1 LKPLKETRQPGVE
14 RRNEA
19 ALDCLQNDFWNN
31 GRAAFATLLV
41 IAGAWLCLPGFVC
54 PGFAEPA
61 SIARASQTNAFIQRF
76 KIPRAAAAG
85 FPEPRADPA
94 KVAIGERLFLET
106 RFSQF
111 FFANSR
117 GNANATLAKG
127 DSVVSTSVTTGEPL
141 PGPFAGHAINCR
153 SCHLVNEHHAAGRGN
168 RTYTDYARRSPV
180 PLRSDGRTQTARNS
194 PAMVNATIPREREMF
209 LHFDGEFVSGKDL
222 VKATLTGRNFGWM
235 PGEYSQAIQHIA
247 HIIRDDDG
255 HGPLA
260 REFGGY
266 SYRRVL
272 AGDDPEL
279 GEETERFR
287 LPVELRFD
295 VARASDEQVLDAV
308 ARLITVYMDSLF
320 FSRDERNEYD
330 SSPYDCFLETNQIPR
345 KPDPGQSSLYYNRNL
360 LDLVNGPAPHIFVSP
375 TNGFTFPLNGRFKT
389 FRQEFRFGPD
399 ELLGMKIFFTM
410 ARYAT
415 NANRR
420 PTHGIGNCAAC
431 HPGPDFTDFSFHNT
445 GAAQEEYD
453 SLHGAGAFAQLEI
466 PGLATRNA
474 NYNAWL
480 PATGN
485 HPHAR
490 GPFLDVPSAGQ
501 PDRTDLG
508 LWNVFANP
516 DQPLAQAALRR
527 LLNGETRPAP
537 DEVLLPRTIGMFK
550 TPSLRGLV
558 FSDPYLHT
566 GAKNT
571 LEDVIR
577 FYRRMSG
584 LARSGKMRN
593 AAPELSGIFLQDED
607 VAPLAAFLRSL
618 NEDYE

>member
-1 LKPLKETRQPGVE
+1 MTTAMPFVTV
-14 RRNEA
+14 A
-19 ALDCLQNDFWNN
+19 ALFWLSGLLWSNLAD
-31 GRAAFATLLV
+31 AAPTV
-41 IAGAWLCLPGFVC
+41 TEGG
-54 PGFAEPA
+54 
-61 SIARASQTNAFIQRF
+61 TNAFVQRF
-76 KIPRAAAAG
+76 KIPRAVVPG

-117 GNANATLAKG
+117 GDANARLANG
-127 DSVVSTSVTTGEPL
+127 DSVVASSVTTGKTL

-153 SCHLVNEHHAAGRGN
+153 SCHLVNEHNAAGRGN
-168 RTYTDYARRSPV
+168 RTYADYARRSPV
-180 PLRSDGRTQTARNS
+180 PVRADGKTQTARNS
-194 PAMVNATIPREREMF
+194 PAMVNATIPRERAMF

-222 VKATLTGRNFGWM
+222 VKATLTGRNFGWL
-235 PGEYSQAIQHIA
+235 PGEQAQAVQHIA

-255 HGPLA
+255 RGPLG

-279 GEETERFR
+279 GEESERFH
-287 LPVELRFD
+287 LPVELRFN
-295 VARASDEQVLDAV
+295 VTGASDEQVLDAV
-308 ARLITVYMDSLF
+308 ARLLTVYMDSLF
-320 FSRDERNEYD
+320 FSRDEHHEYD

-345 KPDPGQSSLYYNRNL
+345 KPDPGQSSLYYNRDL
-360 LDLVNGPAPHIFVSP
+360 LDVVNGPAPHIFVSP
-375 TNGFTFPLNGRFKT
+375 TNGFTIPLNGRFKT
-389 FRQEFRFGPD
+389 LKQEFRFGRE

-420 PTHGIGNCAAC
+420 PAHGIGNCATC

-453 SLHGAGAFAQLEI
+453 SLHGAGAFAKLDI
-466 PGLATRNA
+466 PELAARNTD
-474 NYNAWL
+474 YDAWL
-480 PATGN
+480 PPTAR
-485 HPHAR
+485 HPAAR
-490 GPFLDVPSAGQ
+490 GPLLDVPASGQ
-501 PDRTDLG
+501 PGRTDLG

-516 DQPLAQAALRR
+516 DQPLAQPALRR
-527 LLNGETRPAP
+527 LLNGDGRPAA
-537 DEVLLPRTIGMFK
+537 DEVLLPRTIAMFK
-550 TPSLRGLV
+550 TPSLRGLA

-566 GAKNT
+566 GSKDT
-571 LEDVIR
+571 IEDVIA

-584 LARSGKMRN
+584 LARAGKVRN
-593 AAPELSGIFLQDED
+593 AAPELSGIFLKDED

>member
-1 LKPLKETRQPGVE
+1 MCFNLADGAPV
-14 RRNEA
+14 
-19 ALDCLQNDFWNN
+19 
-31 GRAAFATLLV
+31 V
-41 IAGAWLCLPGFVC
+41 SAG
-54 PGFAEPA
+54 E
-61 SIARASQTNAFIQRF
+61 TNAFVQRF
-76 KIPRAAAAG
+76 KIPRAVVPG

-94 KVAIGERLFLET
+94 KIAIGERFFLET

-117 GNANATLAKG
+117 GDANASLAQG
-127 DSVVSTSVTTGEPL
+127 DSVVASSVTIGKPL

-153 SCHLVNEHHAAGRGN
+153 SCHLVNEHQAAGRGN
-168 RTYTDYARRSPV
+168 RTYADYARRSPV
-180 PLRSDGRTQTARNS
+180 PLRSDGKTQTARNS
-194 PAMVNATIPREREMF
+194 PAMVNATIPRERALF

-235 PGEYSQAIQHIA
+235 PGEHAQAVQHLA

-255 HGPLA
+255 RGPLA

-272 AGDDPEL
+272 AGNDPEL
-279 GEETERFR
+279 GEESERFH

-295 VARASDEQVLDAV
+295 VTHASDEQILDAV
-308 ARLITVYMDSLF
+308 ARLIAVYMDSLF
-320 FSRDERNEYD
+320 FSRDEHNEYD

-345 KPDPGQSSLYYNRNL
+345 KPDAGQSSLYYNRDL
-360 LDLVNGPAPHIFVSP
+360 LDVVNGPAPHIFVSP
-375 TNGFTFPLNGRFKT
+375 TNGFTIPLNGRFKT
-389 FRQEFRFGPD
+389 LKQEFRFGPE

-453 SLHGAGAFAQLEI
+453 SLHGAGAFAKLDI
-466 PGLATRNA
+466 PELATRQA
-474 NYNAWL
+474 NHDAWL
-480 PATGN
+480 PPTAL
-485 HPHAR
+485 HPNAR
-490 GPFLDVPSAGQ
+490 GPFLDVPEAGH
-501 PDRTDLG
+501 PGRTDLG

-516 DQPLAQAALRR
+516 DQPLAQSALRR
-527 LLNGETRPAP
+527 LLNGDHRPVS
-537 DEVLLPRTIGMFK
+537 DEVLLPRTTAMFK
-550 TPSLRGLV
+550 TPSLRGLT

-566 GAKNT
+566 GNKDT
-571 LEDVIR
+571 LEEVIA

-584 LARSGKMRN
+584 LARAGKMRN